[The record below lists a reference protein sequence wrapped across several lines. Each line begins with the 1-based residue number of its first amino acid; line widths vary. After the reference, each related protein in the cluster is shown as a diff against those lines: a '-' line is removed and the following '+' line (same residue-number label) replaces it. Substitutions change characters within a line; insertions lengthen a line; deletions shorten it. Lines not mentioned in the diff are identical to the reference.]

1 MFKIQ
6 NNPNNPNFFKACLV
20 KSQELDA
27 VEDNSGDVTD
37 HEDHHDADKEGGEV
51 QLPPDVS
58 ACDPLVRSAE
68 RDIVMYRPGL
78 TIPTLCQGMSSC

>member
-1 MFKIQ
+1 M
-6 NNPNNPNFFKACLV
+6 
-20 KSQELDA
+20 
-27 VEDNSGDVTD
+27 TD

-68 RDIVMYRPGL
+68 RDIVMYRLGL